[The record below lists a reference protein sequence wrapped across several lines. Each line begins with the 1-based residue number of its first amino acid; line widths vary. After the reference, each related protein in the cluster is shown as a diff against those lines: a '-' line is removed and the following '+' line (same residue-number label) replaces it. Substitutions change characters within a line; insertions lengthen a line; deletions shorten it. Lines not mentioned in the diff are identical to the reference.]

1 MHRIPS
7 LPGRTD
13 GAVPTKG
20 VAKWRSGTRPPGQAS
35 SKRDAA
41 SGRGKDVAVQERRE
55 RLAGRA
61 PVQALE
67 RTVVEYA
74 VDPPHLLVE
83 DGVERTALG
92 QDLAHDAVAVLVRP
106 ALQPPPRPSATSAS
120 RWGNPAPGATP
131 LCPCRAR
138 GTSTCPTAEMR
149 LVAYG
154 LPSGVVGEKALWR
167 NAAPGHKMFIAAESD
182 FSGGKL
188 KRNRGRINLTNWI

>member
-1 MHRIPS
+1 M
-7 LPGRTD
+7 
-13 GAVPTKG
+13 
-20 VAKWRSGTRPPGQAS
+20 
-35 SKRDAA
+35 
-41 SGRGKDVAVQERRE
+41 QERRE

-106 ALQPPPRPSATSAS
+106 ALPPPPRPSATSAS
-120 RWGNPAPGATP
+120 LWGNPAPGATP

-138 GTSTCPTAEMR
+138 GMSTCC
-149 LVAYG
+149 G
-154 LPSGVVGEKALWR
+154 LLSGVVGENTLWR
-167 NAAPGHKMFIAAESD
+167 NAASGHKMFIAAGSD
-182 FSGGKL
+182 FPGGKRAEWWGL
-188 KRNRGRINLTNWI
+188 GCEG